1 MLPGQTTRCC
11 LWLLFLASVL
21 SCAVVKKP
29 TKVSELPPPPP
40 LEEREEYTIR
50 AGDELDIKFFYN
62 PELNEHI
69 EVRPDGRIK
78 LELIPE
84 VMAERLTVRELTE
97 RLKELYSED
106 LSDPEITVIVRSFS
120 THRIFVDGEVEKPG
134 EQTLHGQLRAM
145 QAISMA
151 GGFRP
156 TARLGEVIVIRRN
169 VDRSPMM
176 IPLRIK
182 DVISGEDPS
191 QDILLMPYDVVY
203 VPRSIIANVNKWIDQ
218 YIRQNIPLYFGFR
231 IDILP

>member
-1 MLPGQTTRCC
+1 MLLRHSIRHC
-11 LWLLFLASVL
+11 LWALLLGSFL

-29 TKVSELPPPPP
+29 TKVSELPPPPSV
-40 LEEREEYTIR
+40 EEREEYTIR
-50 AGDELDIKFFYN
+50 SGDELDIKFFYN

-69 EVRPDGRIK
+69 EVRPDGRIA

-84 VMAERLTVRELTE
+84 VTAERLTVKEFTD
-97 RLKELYSED
+97 RLKELYSEE

-156 TARLGEVIVIRRN
+156 TARLGEVVVIRRN
-169 VDRSPMM
+169 VDHTPMM
-176 IPLRIK
+176 IPLKIK

-231 IDILP
+231 IDIVP